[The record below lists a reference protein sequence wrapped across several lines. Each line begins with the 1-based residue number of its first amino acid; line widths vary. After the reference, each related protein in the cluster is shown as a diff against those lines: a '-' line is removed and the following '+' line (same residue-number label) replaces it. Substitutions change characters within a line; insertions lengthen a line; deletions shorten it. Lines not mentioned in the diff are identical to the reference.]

1 MWHVSMHGSTD
12 HLDPAV
18 AEEIEVAVRDAVA
31 AVFATLVAAGHQGV
45 AGSFEYS
52 SGGPS
57 DLRDATPHPAP
68 EAEAAPAPVNK
79 VSAVPAETATKEVP
93 PGTAAGG

>member
-31 AVFATLVAAGHQGV
+31 AVFGTLVPAGHQGV
-45 AGSFEYS
+45 AGTFSYS

-57 DLRDATPHPAP
+57 DLRDATPHPTAEV
-68 EAEAAPAPVNK
+68 EASAVQPNPV
-79 VSAVPAETATKEVP
+79 STVPAEVATVEVP
-93 PGTAAGG
+93 AGTAKE